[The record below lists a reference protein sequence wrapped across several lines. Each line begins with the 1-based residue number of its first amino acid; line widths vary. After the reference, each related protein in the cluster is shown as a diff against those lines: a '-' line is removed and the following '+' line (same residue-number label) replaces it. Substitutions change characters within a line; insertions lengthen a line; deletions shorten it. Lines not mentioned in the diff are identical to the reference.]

1 MIVFDQEE
9 EVKLKFKTKPVIP
22 EDNWKLTVIQF
33 MPALL
38 FPKIRF
44 LPWIRIIQIRV
55 VLL

>member
-1 MIVFDQEE
+1 MVFDREE
-9 EVKLKFKTKPVIP
+9 EVKLKFKTKRVIP

-38 FPKIRF
+38 FPKICF
-44 LPWIRIIQIRV
+44 LPWIRIIQIPA